1 MAAILVF
8 SNLSSGLDMEWY
20 TREVN
25 CTTSDLRTK
34 DLGKL
39 ALVPRYLNK
48 TKGIGTSYASG
59 H

>member
-1 MAAILVF
+1 
-8 SNLSSGLDMEWY
+8 MEWY

-39 ALVPRYLNK
+39 ALVLRYLNK
-48 TKGIGTSYASG
+48 TKGIGTSYRVVIEMNCVMMS
-59 H
+59 